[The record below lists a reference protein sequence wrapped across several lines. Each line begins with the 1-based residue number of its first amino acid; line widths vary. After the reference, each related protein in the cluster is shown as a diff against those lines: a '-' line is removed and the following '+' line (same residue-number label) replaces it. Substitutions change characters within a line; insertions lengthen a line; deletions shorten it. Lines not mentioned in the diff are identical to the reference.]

1 MNKLSIRDL
10 DLKGKRVFIR
20 VDFNVPLDG
29 GKVGDD
35 TRIRETLPTLQLAM
49 SRGARLILASHLGR
63 PKGKVDAKYSLAP
76 VAARLQ
82 ELLGKPVAFVTDCV
96 GAEAEAKSKS
106 LRDGE
111 VLLLEN
117 VRFHPEEEANDPGF
131 AKQLADLCD
140 GLFVCDAFGS
150 AHRAHASVVG
160 ITKFVRQAAA
170 GLLMEKELTYLG
182 KAISNPDRPFISVLG
197 GAKVS
202 DKIEVVRNLMKLANA
217 MLIGGAM
224 AYTFLKA
231 QGLPIGKSLV
241 ENDKLDLARELMLEA
256 AERKFALL
264 LPVDHVLA
272 ESPNSTATMIAD
284 IAHTPDNM
292 MGLDIGPQTVKLFSD
307 EIAKART
314 IVWNGPL
321 GMFEKPQF
329 AQGTLGIARAVA
341 AATRNGATSIIGGG
355 DSVAAVEQAGVASQI
370 SHISTGGGASLEF
383 LAGDKLPGVEA
394 LTNASPV
401 RLQTRHQGRRTDAT
415 PRDRRELEDVQDA
428 GGDARILR
436 GVQAARRERHA
447 LRHHHRAAL
456 HFAQRSRRSSAR
468 QRHFHR
474 GAELRLARGRR
485 IHRRNFH
492 AHDSRHRLARRDHRP
507 LRAPP
512 AFRRDGRIGESQSE
526 SRARSGTHAHRLRG
540 RASRRARSESH
551 SRRAEAPI

>member
-35 TRIRETLPTLQLAM
+35 TRLRETLPTLQLAM
-49 SRGARLILASHLGR
+49 NRDARLVLASHLGR

-82 ELLGKPVAFVTDCV
+82 ALLRKPVAFVTDCV
-96 GAEAEAKSKS
+96 GAEAESKSKS

-117 VRFHPEEEANDPGF
+117 VRFHPGEEANDPGF
-131 AKQLADLCD
+131 AKQLAALCD
-140 GLFVCDAFGS
+140 EMFVCDAFGS

-160 ITKFVRQAAA
+160 ITKYVRQAAA

-202 DKIEVVRNLMKLANA
+202 DKIEVVQNLMKLANG

-231 QGLPIGKSLV
+231 QGLAIGKSLV
-241 ENDKLDLARELMLEA
+241 ENDKLDLARELMLEG
-256 AERKFALL
+256 AEGKVALP

-272 ESPNSTATMIAD
+272 EAPNSTATMITD

-307 EIAKART
+307 EIAEART

-341 AATRNGATSIIGGG
+341 AG
-355 DSVAAVEQAGVASQI
+355 ASQ
-370 SHISTGGGASLEF
+370 
-383 LAGDKLPGVEA
+383 
-394 LTNASPV
+394 
-401 RLQTRHQGRRTDAT
+401 
-415 PRDRRELEDVQDA
+415 
-428 GGDARILR
+428 
-436 GVQAARRERHA
+436 
-447 LRHHHRAAL
+447 
-456 HFAQRSRRSSAR
+456 RS
-468 QRHFHR
+468 
-474 GAELRLARGRR
+474 
-485 IHRRNFH
+485 
-492 AHDSRHRLARRDHRP
+492 
-507 LRAPP
+507 
-512 AFRRDGRIGESQSE
+512 
-526 SRARSGTHAHRLRG
+526 
-540 RASRRARSESH
+540 
-551 SRRAEAPI
+551 